1 VIRSSILALLVVAAC
16 GNGKVDI
23 KTDAFVERPVIDP
36 TPYMTT
42 CSAATPCAAPYE
54 CTVPDLAHDPLSNL
68 CMVPCM
74 SNAEC
79 PEGQIC
85 NGQTQTI
92 EDGASNHCIIVP

>member
-1 VIRSSILALLVVAAC
+1 MRIFVIFALVLAAAC

-36 TPYMTT
+36 APYKTT
-42 CSAATPCAAPYE
+42 CSTLTPCPAPYE
-54 CTVPDLAHDPLSNL
+54 CTVPDLAHDPANNL
-68 CMVPCM
+68 CLVPCM

-79 PEGQIC
+79 PENQIC

-92 EDGASNHCIIVP
+92 EDGASNHCIALP